1 MKKQLLLYIKSENE
15 IEKNQ
20 VIKTLCIN
28 LYLIKHEIEIHVIT
42 SINAAVNNI

>member
-20 VIKTLCIN
+20 VIKTLCIDF
-28 LYLIKHEIEIHVIT
+28 YLIKCKTEIHVMT
-42 SINAAVNNI
+42 FINAAADNV